1 MIAFVDTLTL
11 HSSSLSLKTPEPSFQ
26 HLDWAML
33 SNGAS
38 SLHEC
43 ILFFGIGTEGATP
56 VLVAKVPRLPSDD
69 WIIRTEYA
77 SLVALWE
84 QLGEQKAVSRIPR
97 PIDLVVLQGQP
108 TLITSYIDSGN
119 LLHSSRKLNCQ
130 DTKQV
135 IELAPDAGKYLA
147 EILDQ
152 TATPLTAEN
161 RPISDFDKKAEKYKL
176 MHFLLDAEIDAVSE
190 LENVIRTV
198 YRTATHRILVH
209 GDYWHGNMIRAK
221 SHGELML
228 VDWQYSHWHVDAAL
242 DVYLFL
248 LAVALSAAPE
258 GDVRKKAHDAAKIL
272 MRWRDSVIP
281 EFLSVFEKPSKYS
294 LLPPRQG
301 FLYCCIEKATRA
313 SLAIGTDQEEDL
325 IWRFMFA
332 ELLNWEDGN

>member
-1 MIAFVDTLTL
+1 MAAFVDALTFYSL
-11 HSSSLSLKTPEPSFQ
+11 SLSLKMPGLSFR
-26 HLDWAML
+26 HLDWVLL

-43 ILFFGIGTEGATP
+43 IIFFGIGTENTNP

-69 WIIRTEYA
+69 WIIRTEYT

-84 QLGEQKAVSRIPR
+84 QLGEQKAATRIPR
-97 PIDLVVLQGQP
+97 PIDLVVLQRQP
-108 TLITSYIDSGN
+108 TLITSYIESGN
-119 LLHSSRKLNCQ
+119 LLHSSRKPNWQ

-135 IELAPDAGKYLA
+135 IELATDAGKYLA

-152 TATPLTAEN
+152 TTTPLTAEN
-161 RPISDFDKKAEKYKL
+161 HPISDFDKKAEKYKL
-176 MHFLLDAEIDAVSE
+176 MHTLLDAEIDAVSE
-190 LENVIRTV
+190 LKNVIGTI
-198 YRTATHRILVH
+198 YRTATHKILVH

-248 LAVALSAAPE
+248 LASALAAAPQ
-258 GDVRKKAHDAAKIL
+258 GDIPKKAHNAAEIL
-272 MRWRDSVIP
+272 LSWRDSVIP
-281 EFLSVFEKPSKYS
+281 EFLSAFGKTGTYT

-301 FLYCCIEKATRA
+301 FLYCCIEKAVRA
-313 SLAIGTDQEEDL
+313 SLAIGADQEEDL
-325 IWRFMFA
+325 IWHFMFA